1 MQDSVGKG
9 TSGGMGIAA
18 KSVRFEVC
26 FAKRAENIF
35 LSGKAPYLSIA
46 VWRKTK
52 LFLFWVV
59 LQSCKDVKLLPKRR
73 CNGG

>member
-52 LFLFWVV
+52 LFLFWSTCVKVV
-59 LQSCKDVKLLPKRR
+59 ESGAPV
-73 CNGG
+73 GW